1 LCATLRLEMTSH
13 RQTQPLTPAETR
25 VAQLVA
31 RALKNREI
39 ADELGVSEASV
50 GVHLGHVY
58 KKLRLR
64 SRTELALRLAS
75 GKRRNEVALMLL
87 AAALAAVAA
96 GAARTRSSPRMDGRH
111 QPSSRSEP

>member
-58 KKLRLR
+58 KKIA
-64 SRTELALRLAS
+64 T
-75 GKRRNEVALMLL
+75 
-87 AAALAAVAA
+87 ALAYRARP
-96 GAARTRSSPRMDGRH
+96 AARFRK
-111 QPSSRSEP
+111 EEE